1 MRPVT
6 FGAVCHER
14 DGAPPPYL
22 RENGVTASRRRVRA
36 PRPVGR
42 ERMEHVVTIR
52 LPAAAFAHALADAD
66 DRPLSPFLRRLLM
79 RALEDAERGRRS

>member
-1 MRPVT
+1 
-6 FGAVCHER
+6 
-14 DGAPPPYL
+14 
-22 RENGVTASRRRVRA
+22 
-36 PRPVGR
+36 
-42 ERMEHVVTIR
+42 VTIR